1 MKAALI
7 MNVTKQ
13 AASSHHRRMDALTM
27 ACSEGPASGRPA
39 RRFIG
44 SACTRRCGQA
54 PLAATMTPQPLGP
67 KAQDCGPT
75 GCHVGAT
82 TTISALASS
91 DAHRFIRH
99 FPCKRYMSGRR
110 RRPTSRNDVTDV
122 RGCEAN
128 EVVVGVWLD
137 VKSLR
142 ALPQAGKIR
151 RKTPGEPS
159 AWIMA

>member
-1 MKAALI
+1 MLGCHIDLSGLRCSAALPKRS
-7 MNVTKQ
+7 VQ
-13 AASSHHRRMDALTM
+13 RRK
-27 ACSEGPASGRPA
+27 
-39 RRFIG
+39 I
-44 SACTRRCGQA
+44 
-54 PLAATMTPQPLGP
+54 
-67 KAQDCGPT
+67 CGPT

-99 FPCKRYMSGRR
+99 FPCKRYVSGRR

-122 RGCEAN
+122 RGCEAD

-142 ALPQAGKIR
+142 ALPQAGKMR